1 MKAAYDVVVV
11 GSGFGGAITGCRLA
25 EAGRS
30 VCILERGKR
39 WGKTE
44 FPRSTGE
51 VAKSF
56 WVQNESLGFLEYN
69 AFRRI
74 DVIRGSG
81 VGGGSLH
88 YFNVHLRAP
97 KEIFAPPVW
106 PGQVTRAA
114 VALHYHL
121 AELML
126 ESAPLTPPERRELP
140 DQTKTFLAAASSRG
154 RMPELVHSRLY
165 TG

>member
-1 MKAAYDVVVV
+1 MTGARVAVV
-11 GSGFGGAITGCRLA
+11 GIHGHGASHVRNVARLA

-30 VCILERGKR
+30 LCILERGKR
-39 WGKTE
+39 WDKTE

-97 KEIFAPPVW
+97 KEIFAQRVW

-114 VALHYHL
+114 LRQNPSSAQSCYHERPSAHR
-121 AELML
+121 AEGR
-126 ESAPLTPPERRELP
+126 T
-140 DQTKTFLAAASSRG
+140 RG
-154 RMPELVHSRLY
+154 REHRPTTARDRS
-165 TG
+165 GDQG